1 MLRIIHA
8 KLGYSALNCNLFFKP
23 IIETS
28 RKWLLSGQQFFAALR
43 PFEAGRQ
50 SWYWLIVCVSFL
62 TTFIIWQNADY
73 TFSEAS
79 VRHIWQA
86 RQKPFNAFQW
96 LLAPFAHGGEWAWF
110 FFIALLHI
118 YIALAFAWV
127 GEKIGIGRINL
138 GLLLLLLNFTL
149 EYNDFR
155 LEMNPQLV
163 YACLWLTA
171 VTFFLAMQEHSL
183 IKAFIAWAAWMWF
196 AALFSAQAVIW
207 TLGFPLLFL
216 AWPRHERWNWRRPF
230 GDREKFLL
238 IYYALVFFLIALV
251 PDWRDGVINV
261 VRLMQF
267 QFSRATLEISLYMS
281 TDQGMSL
288 STISAVLIAMLLI
301 AYKTL
306 LIAGLPLAALL
317 CLSMRAGT
325 ASVLNGRVRLF
336 FWFAVCFFWLL
347 NAVNLLYQGRIHSDI
362 FYIPVLLLLLWL
374 SSNGAYALI
383 QQWRQPSRK
392 PERRLIAL
400 WLLVAY
406 ALASM
411 IQFAPSMGHRR
422 EAGLF
427 ARAQAA
433 PIVYANSPQSLF
445 YAGYSPMPA
454 SVDYLE
460 FDTLKYA
467 PRQYL
472 GDKGLYLYSL
482 SRHAQMPPEL
492 KDNFQIAAEFA
503 NRRGDR
509 SFVLQA
515 K

>member
-1 MLRIIHA
+1 M
-8 KLGYSALNCNLFFKP
+8 SFNLSVKP
-23 IIETS
+23 IVETS
-28 RKWLLSGQQFFAALR
+28 RRWLLSKQQFFAALR

-50 SWYWLIVCVSFL
+50 SWYWLIACISFF

-86 RQKPFNAFQW
+86 RQEPFNAFQW
-96 LLAPFAHGGEWAWF
+96 LLAPFAHGGEWAWL
-110 FFIALLHI
+110 FFIALLHA
-118 YIALAFAWV
+118 YIALAFAWI
-127 GEKIGIGRINL
+127 GEKIGIGRISL
-138 GLLLLLLNFTL
+138 SLLLLLLNFTL

-171 VTFFLAMQEHSL
+171 VAFFLAMQERSL

-207 TLGFPLLFL
+207 ALGFPLLFL

-230 GDREKFLL
+230 GDREKFLS
-238 IYYALVFFLIALV
+238 IYYAVVFFLIALV
-251 PDWRDGVINV
+251 PDWRDSVINV

-281 TDQGMSL
+281 ADQGMSL

-306 LIAGLPLAALL
+306 LIAGLPLAVLL
-317 CLSMRAGT
+317 WLSMQAGT

-433 PIVYANSPQSLF
+433 LIVYANSPQSLF